1 MGARRWAILSILL
14 AAAVASPGSAQES
27 SRDSPPAPEPS
38 PAALAQAPC
47 PSPSPAP
54 SPVAGPQITLDQA
67 LALAM
72 ANNRTITAAC
82 FRRAVDLAGI
92 DVAKERPNPE
102 LRYEQSKETPHQSL
116 TAAQP
121 IELGGKRGRRVAVAE
136 AVAHTGEAELAMAV
150 ADVRAQVRLAY
161 YGLAAAQA
169 RESIALDLQALTG
182 RARDAAQERFEAGQI
197 ARLEVLQADLLLAQ
211 AENEAAAQSGESD
224 AARAELNV
232 LIGRAPSDP
241 TQVSEDLSAAALPA
255 PEIAAEAA
263 IAGNAGLAV
272 IDRQAAEAA
281 ARAELARAQQTPDPT
296 VEAAAT
302 HDAPGEF
309 DWGWRFAVGL
319 TVPLWTR
326 HKAAVRV
333 EEATLAQL
341 RAQREALVQKL
352 AGAVGAALARARVQ
366 RQQYLRYRDE
376 ILPRSHEVETMAEE
390 SYRSGQTGLPALLQ
404 ALQSAREAR
413 AKAVQAALDYQ
424 AALAELERAA
434 AVGPQ

>member
-1 MGARRWAILSILL
+1 MGARRRSILL
-14 AAAVASPGSAQES
+14 TLLTAVAASAAASTREPLASAAGEQRLTLDEAF
-27 SRDSPPAPEPS
+27 
-38 PAALAQAPC
+38 ALAE
-47 PSPSPAP
+47 
-54 SPVAGPQITLDQA
+54 
-67 LALAM
+67 
-72 ANNRTITAAC
+72 ANNRTITAARL
-82 FRRAVDLAGI
+82 RRAVDLAGI

-121 IELGGKRGRRVAVAE
+121 IELGGKRGRRIAVAE
-136 AVAHTGEAELAMAV
+136 AVARTGEAELALTI
-150 ADVRAQVRLAY
+150 ADVRAQVRRAY

-169 RESIALDLQALTG
+169 RVAIAVDLQALAG
-182 RARDAAQERFEAGQI
+182 RARDAAQERFEAGEI
-197 ARLEVLQADLLLAQ
+197 ARLEVVQADLLLSQ
-211 AENEAAAQSGESD
+211 AENEATAQGGERD

-232 LIGRAPSDP
+232 LIGRGASEP

-319 TVPLWTR
+319 TVPVWTR

-341 RAQREALVQKL
+341 RTQREALVQKL
-352 AGAVGAALARARVQ
+352 EGAVAAALARARVQ

-413 AKAVQAALDYQ
+413 ARAVQAGLDYQ